1 MDMNETDILAGRAND
16 VLDSSRLAASG

>member
-1 MDMNETDILAGRAND
+1 MDMNEADILAGRAND